1 MSFKAKV
8 KDQNLGQ
15 IDTDTELSNGK
26 LFECTFVDDCIL
38 KERVSCNLY
47 EFPDFLNCTEYQAKK
62 SHLFR
67 NSKGYVKI
75 KSVK

>member
-8 KDQNLGQ
+8 KDQNIWQ
-15 IDTDTELSNGK
+15 IGTELSSGK
-26 LFECTFVDDCIL
+26 LLECPFMDDCIL
-38 KERVSCNLY
+38 KEKVSCNLY

-62 SHLFR
+62 AYLFR
-67 NSKGYVKI
+67 NSKEYVKI